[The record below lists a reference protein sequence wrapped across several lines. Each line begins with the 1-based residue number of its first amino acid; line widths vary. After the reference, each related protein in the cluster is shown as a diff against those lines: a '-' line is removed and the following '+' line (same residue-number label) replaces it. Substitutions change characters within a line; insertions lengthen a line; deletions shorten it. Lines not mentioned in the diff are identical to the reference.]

1 MAKPLI
7 EIVQSRSFGAALADE
22 IVMLIQDS
30 IDEFGK
36 CCIALAGGSTPSST
50 YRLLGRPPHAQDID
64 WSCVHLFW
72 GDERWVKQDDTQSN
86 YRMTRE
92 TLIDHVS
99 IPSEN
104 VHPVNT
110 LADTPEIAA
119 QEYAETI
126 RTVTRT
132 NADGQ
137 SVFDLVLL
145 GIGDDGHTA
154 SLFPGS
160 PALSVGEKEVCVATT
175 RPDGAVRITLTP
187 AILRAAQ
194 NVVFM
199 VAGDSKAE
207 VIQNVLEG
215 PENIDEY
222 PATLYRSMSG
232 RVAWFLDTAAAKRL
246 EKEQTS

>member
-1 MAKPLI
+1 MTKPLI
-7 EIVQSRSFGAALADE
+7 EIVDSRSFGAALADE

-30 IDEFGK
+30 IDEHGT

-50 YRLLGRPPHAQDID
+50 YRLLGRPPHAQEID
-64 WSCVHLFW
+64 WSKVHLFW

-99 IPSEN
+99 IPAEN
-104 VHPVNT
+104 VHAVNT
-110 LADTPEIAA
+110 LADSPEEAA
-119 QEYAETI
+119 NEYAATI
-126 RTVTRT
+126 
-132 NADGQ
+132 Q
-137 SVFDLVLL
+137 SVARTDEAGLSIFDLVLL

-160 PALSVGEKEVCVATT
+160 PALSVGEKEICVATT

-187 AILRAAQ
+187 AVLKAAK

-199 VAGDSKAE
+199 VSGESKAE
-207 VIQNVLEG
+207 VIQTVLEG
-215 PENIDEY
+215 PQDIEQF
-222 PATLYRSMSG
+222 PATLFRSMTG
-232 RVAWFLDTAAAKRL
+232 RVAWFVDTAAAKRL
-246 EKEQTS
+246 EKEQAS